1 MSTALSLSTPHLDF
15 SGNDLV
21 FREEMNQIRNVI
33 SDFQS
38 EVKERE
44 ILHSILFTGDRVSK
58 INNLLD
64 EAAKPGERNH
74 GSYRLPYHIDLDY
87 VRGNLR
93 AKYWQK
99 VVDMTNVLQLMP
111 AKRRDEWRRQFIE
124 GKVTMDKPDPYSGGM
139 RSVVEYVGVPEFSED
154 SVVPTLLAL
163 LNERNVFLNER
174 VYGVFC
180 ALSPKH
186 KTNKSYGFSERL
198 ILTSVI
204 SDRWR
209 DSVSTTSYR
218 EDTIDDLRMVL
229 RFFAHGNFSRVER
242 LQTVLS
248 AIYREDAEGHNY
260 GKWVSIDGNLLRV
273 KMFMN
278 GNLHIEIHPDVAWK
292 LNEVLAASL
301 PYAIPS
307 EFRSTPANR
316 RVVKDFGEILTPVND
331 DVITLITTLK
341 GSEYEFTVSHYHWD
355 SAKADTKAE
364 FAEIMKKL
372 GGFIG
377 KHSTAWCF
385 PYPFSEVKNYITR
398 NRCMPEQ
405 KSHQFYPTPEP
416 IQRVVADLIELQD
429 GDKLLEPSAGRGDL
443 LTFIDAPDQTTCI
456 ELSPMFCKIL
466 ESKGYKTTNGDFLK
480 WSDENTGVTFDKIA
494 MNPPYSEGRAKA
506 HVEAAIRHLEPGGR
520 CVAVMPGSERM
531 QWLDAGQY
539 RVEDCGTFSGE
550 FEDTGVT
557 VKVFTLCRM

>member
-1 MSTALSLSTPHLDF
+1 M
-15 SGNDLV
+15 
-21 FREEMNQIRNVI
+21 E
-33 SDFQS
+33 
-38 EVKERE
+38 
-44 ILHSILFTGDRVSK
+44 
-58 INNLLD
+58 
-64 EAAKPGERNH
+64 
-74 GSYRLPYHIDLDY
+74 
-87 VRGNLR
+87 
-93 AKYWQK
+93 
-99 VVDMTNVLQLMP
+99 
-111 AKRRDEWRRQFIE
+111 
-124 GKVTMDKPDPYSGGM
+124 KPDPYSGGM
-139 RSVVEYVGVPEFSED
+139 RAVVEYVGVPEFSED

-198 ILTSVI
+198 ILTDVI
-204 SDRWR
+204 SDRWY

-218 EDTIDDLRMVL
+218 EDSIDDLRMVL
-229 RFFAHGNFSRVER
+229 RFFAHGSLSRVER

-248 AIYREDAEGHNY
+248 AVYREDAENHNF

-301 PYAIPS
+301 PYAIPT

-316 RVVKDFGEILTPVND
+316 RVVKDFGEILTPID
-331 DVITLITTLK
+331 DEVITLITTLD
-341 GSEYEFTVSHYHWD
+341 GSEYEFTASHYHWD
-355 SAKADTKAE
+355 SAKADTKAK
-364 FAEIMKKL
+364 FIEIIKKL
-372 GGFIG
+372 GGFPG
-377 KHSTAWCF
+377 KHSSAWCF

-398 NRCMPEQ
+398 SRCMPEQ

-429 GDKLLEPSAGRGDL
+429 GDRLLEPSAGRGDL

-466 ESKGYKTTNGDFLK
+466 ESKGYKAINGDFLK
-480 WSDENTGVTFDKIA
+480 WSDENTGVEFDKIA

-506 HVEAAIRHLEPGGR
+506 HVEAAIRHLAPGGR

-531 QWLDAGQY
+531 QWIDAGQY
-539 RVEDCGTFSGE
+539 TVEDCGTFSGE

-557 VKVFTLCRM
+557 VKVFTIYRM